1 MGTKVS
7 LGPEVK
13 QAIESKTGIKIDGV
27 ITIADLVSIVSIAFK
42 LLKSTELKP
51 FIAEFL
57 KNIEEH
63 AKSSKT
69 KWDDLVVVPAV
80 SILRRSLGI

>member
-1 MGTKVS
+1 MATKVS

-27 ITIADLVSIVSIAFK
+27 ITLADLLAIVSIAFK
-42 LLKSTELKP
+42 LLKNTDLKP

-57 KNIEEH
+57 KNLDDH

-69 KWDDLVVVPAV
+69 KWDDLVMCPAI
-80 SILRRSLGI
+80 SIIRRALGI